1 MEPRTQDDDP
11 LDRLLPAPGRKAWRW
26 LQKTW
31 AFRTWGVLQDL
42 GFVRSSLE
50 FAGLFLLSFVP
61 FLLLVSSALGSD
73 LPRAF
78 ATRGNF
84 SSAATHD
91 VTSLFA
97 RSGGGSAQLSVLSAL
112 LIVLSADAVAHR
124 LQTWCIAVYRTTS
137 DPMRAWGRRALWLC
151 GVLGFLAAQIAIG
164 RHLGHLNVAAAAL
177 ELLALIL
184 FWWWSLHLLI
194 GGIGWRRLLPG
205 GVAIALLYEIVG
217 VGTSVF
223 GSGSIIS
230 GARAYGPIGTVM
242 TLMEVI
248 VALGLA
254 IHLGVYLGSLYVPR
268 SNSAQHH
275 PDLTLGGAGA

>member
-1 MEPRTQDDDP
+1 MESHTQDDGP
-11 LDRLLPAPGRKAWRW
+11 LERILPAPVYSTWRR
-26 LQKTW
+26 LQQTW
-31 AFRTWGVLQDL
+31 PLRTWSALQDL

-78 ATRGNF
+78 VTRGNF
-84 SSAATHD
+84 SPAAAHD

-97 RSGGGSAQLSVLSAL
+97 RSGSGSTQLSVLSAL

-124 LQTWCIAVYRTTS
+124 LQSWCAAVYCTTT
-137 DPMRAWGRRALWLC
+137 DPLRAWGRRALWLC

-164 RHLGHLNVAAAAL
+164 RHLGHLTVGAAAL
-177 ELLALIL
+177 ELLALIA

-194 GGIGWRRLLPG
+194 GGIGWRRVLPG
-205 GVAIALLYEIVG
+205 GVAIAFLYEMVG
-217 VGTSVF
+217 VGTSVL
-223 GSGSIIS
+223 GSGSITS
-230 GARAYGPIGTVM
+230 GAKAYGPIGTVM
-242 TLMEVI
+242 TLMEAI

-254 IHLGVYLGSLYVPR
+254 IHFGAYLGSLYVPSSDTGR
-268 SNSAQHH
+268 WELA
-275 PDLTLGGAGA
+275 